1 MNPAKMLIVALTRF
15 YGIVL
20 LFYGIFYSTYLGP
33 FYHRLI
39 IIYEN
44 PATHAEAARIFGV
57 RVAGVVLR
65 MLVGLI
71 IFARAESIIDS
82 LRRPEPALSL
92 RSLIVALVKL
102 NGFILLFYGA
112 LSAIDLTPTLGNL
125 PHFGWSAIR
134 SIAPGILRVGLDLLA
149 GFLVV
154 ACAEKIIEGLERH
167 EPGKASGDPATATE
181 FYSGHVGGET

>member
-57 RVAGVVLR
+57 ASDSRA
-65 MLVGLI
+65 
-71 IFARAESIIDS
+71 ARIT
-82 LRRPEPALSL
+82 RQPA
-92 RSLIVALVKL
+92 AL
-102 NGFILLFYGA
+102 A
-112 LSAIDLTPTLGNL
+112 ASAR
-125 PHFGWSAIR
+125 F
-134 SIAPGILRVGLDLLA
+134 
-149 GFLVV
+149 
-154 ACAEKIIEGLERH
+154 
-167 EPGKASGDPATATE
+167 
-181 FYSGHVGGET
+181 